1 MGQGQSASG
10 GDRLGWDTRDER
22 YELLKQGM
30 VIQLSDT
37 YCLRMTLGSVYMAS
51 EKPDLRIS

>member
-10 GDRLGWDTRDER
+10 GDRRGWDTRGER

-30 VIQLSDT
+30 VTRLSD
-37 YCLRMTLGSVYMAS
+37 YFA
-51 EKPDLRIS
+51 